1 MKPYILIVEDN
12 PIESLRLSK
21 VIEIVGYIPILTKDG
36 FAALEACEKYN
47 IDAALVDIQM
57 PHMDGFSFLGRIGR
71 SSEKKK
77 FPIIMM
83 TANRADQKSIKEA
96 ISLGASDFI
105 VKPIDIQILS
115 SKLDGL
121 LKNRIQWNEWTIVN
135 SGLPPVAMVA
145 LPIEVQTISEMGLRF
160 FSDRPVEVGGMI
172 DFNWPVLKDVGIESL
187 SLKVGECEKKGNGY
201 SIYLMFLGVPEH
213 QLQKIRQLCLKL
225 STHQFREA
233 KNIQ

>member
-21 VIEIVGYIPILTKDG
+21 VIELAGHIPILTKDG

-57 PHMDGFSFLGRIGR
+57 PHMDGFSFLERIGH
-71 SSEKKK
+71 SNEKKK

-96 ISLGASDFI
+96 ISLGANDFI

-121 LKNRIQWNEWTIVN
+121 LKNRTEWNEWTIAN
-135 SGLPPVAMVA
+135 SGLQTIATVS

-160 FSDRPVEVGGMI
+160 FSDRPVQVGTMI
-172 DFNWPVLKDVGIESL
+172 EFNWPVLKNVGIESL
-187 SLKVGECEKKGNGY
+187 SLKVGECQRKGEAF
-201 SIYLMFLGVPEH
+201 SIYLMFLGVPEY
-213 QLQKIRQLCLKL
+213 QLQKLRQLCLKL
-225 STHQFREA
+225 STHQFRES
-233 KNIQ
+233 KNI